1 MSLKEWK
8 NDEINTKLMKKWGLL
23 REVKEVTA
31 EEAEELVEAHDGPHG
46 LECGCPIQEESDMM
60 YRDEDIGSK
69 ESDNMTGD
77 DYSLT
82 HDLEDEKAL
91 DEDSGED
98 EAWNDWK
105 NEHADDDHI
114 REIEHHLRALRG
126 DRDHERD
133 DAEDELEEGSA
144 GDWSKMAMKNDP
156 ADLPGGLNAADRAQI
171 TRARK
176 GPKVSGRK
184 MAPLRAK
191 GGDNKPAEITLE
203 SNSGSGKISVR
214 EAKEITRRII
224 RRAKQESK

>member
-23 REVKEVTA
+23 REVKEVTV
-31 EEAEELVEAHDGPHG
+31 EETEELVEAHDGPHG
-46 LECGCPIQEESDMM
+46 LECGCPIQEETS
-60 YRDEDIGSK
+60 EDIGSE
-69 ESDNMTGD
+69 ESNDMTDN

-91 DEDSGED
+91 DEDFGED

-114 REIEHHLRALRG
+114 REIEHHLRALKG

-133 DAEDELEEGSA
+133 GAEDELEEGAA
-144 GDWSKMAMKNDP
+144 GDWSKIADKNDP
-156 ADLPGGLNAADRAQI
+156 ADLPGGLNVLDRVQI
-171 TRARK
+171 ARASK

-184 MAPLRAK
+184 KPQLRAK

-203 SNSGSGKISVR
+203 SRTGSGKISVR

>member
-1 MSLKEWK
+1 
-8 NDEINTKLMKKWGLL
+8 
-23 REVKEVTA
+23 
-31 EEAEELVEAHDGPHG
+31 
-46 LECGCPIQEESDMM
+46 MM

-69 ESDNMTGD
+69 ESGNMTGD

-133 DAEDELEEGSA
+133 DAEDELEEGNA

-184 MAPLRAK
+184 MAALRAK